1 VRYVEQKEG
10 GEKESEMGC
19 GDSKDDDAGKDSP
32 RGRDDDRGLRV
43 RRDSPKRGRSN
54 SPSPRRRNSDSDSGD
69 ERRRSDDDDEMP
81 IREGRSDNLKTF
93 SASQFEKTSEYDYLF
108 KILLLGSQGVGK
120 SSLLGRFADNE
131 FLDSYRTTVG
141 VDFKIRTIELADK
154 TIKLQL
160 WDTAGQE
167 RFKTVTNTYFR
178 GAHGVILVYDVTDQ
192 KSFTQ
197 IGDYWLNEVK
207 NNAPENAV
215 LMIVGNKCDLPNRAV
230 PTKQA
235 KDFAQG
241 KEASFLE
248 TSAKEDTNV
257 SKAFISL
264 AEAIKSRIR

>member
-1 VRYVEQKEG
+1 
-10 GEKESEMGC
+10 MGC
-19 GDSKDDDAGKDSP
+19 GDSKEDRGRDSP
-32 RGRDDDRGLRV
+32 RDDGLRMRDDSP
-43 RRDSPKRGRSN
+43 RRDR
-54 SPSPRRRNSDSDSGD
+54 SPRRRRDDSDSDSDGG
-69 ERRRSDDDDEMP
+69 RRRDDDEPMP

-141 VDFKIRTIELADK
+141 VDFKIRTVEIDDK

-197 IGDYWLNEVK
+197 IGDYWLNEVR

-215 LMIVGNKCDLPNRAV
+215 LMIVGNKCDLQNRSV
-230 PTKQA
+230 QTKQG
-235 KDFAQG
+235 KEFAQG
-241 KEASFLE
+241 KEALFLE

-257 SKAFISL
+257 SKAFLSL
-264 AEAIKSRIR
+264 AEAIKSRIK

>member
-1 VRYVEQKEG
+1 
-10 GEKESEMGC
+10 MGC
-19 GDSKDDDAGKDSP
+19 GDSKDDKGDDSP
-32 RGRDDDRGLRV
+32 RNDRLKMRNDSPRRDRSPPR
-43 RRDSPKRGRSN
+43 RRDSG
-54 SPSPRRRNSDSDSGD
+54 SDSDDGRKRYD
-69 ERRRSDDDDEMP
+69 DDDDEPMP

-141 VDFKIRTIELADK
+141 VDFKIRTIEIDDK

-192 KSFTQ
+192 KTFTQ
-197 IGDYWLNEVK
+197 IGDYWLNEVY

-215 LMIVGNKCDLPNRAV
+215 LMIVGNKCDLSNRAV
-230 PTKQA
+230 QTKQG
-235 KDFAQG
+235 KDFAQA
-241 KEASFLE
+241 KEALFLE

-257 SKAFISL
+257 SKAFVSL
-264 AEAIKSRIR
+264 AETIKSRIK